1 MCMEQ
6 KLIMWHGIVVPMM
19 ICMFV
24 RAYTCACMG
33 TYAVWGKKGDSRT
46 FPYCTAS
53 VVPSLSPEG
62 AVHWSPRVSFGSS
75 EHPFMCHSTHSLN
88 SYYVLRTPVHSHYT
102 FKFIGLFICALANKA
117 AHR

>member
-24 RAYTCACMG
+24 RAYTCVRTG
-33 TYAVWGKKGDSRT
+33 TYAVWGKEGDSKT

-53 VVPSLSPEG
+53 VVSSLSTEG
-62 AVHWSPRVSFGSS
+62 AVHWSPRVSLAVVNIPS
-75 EHPFMCHSTHSLN
+75 
-88 SYYVLRTPVHSHYT
+88 
-102 FKFIGLFICALANKA
+102 CAIQPIP
-117 AHR
+117 